1 MATVQHK
8 PRSNLESSR
17 PTRPELPVGRFLKS
31 KSLGGNRVISVVD
44 DGIHATSTC
53 GYLGETFLRYSTALG
68 LATSMPTAS
77 DSMDSLLH
85 LLRFLSRS
93 GASALVLHQSLNQ

>member
-17 PTRPELPVGRFLKS
+17 PTRRRVAELAL
-31 KSLGGNRVISVVD
+31 LYIRVIFGDRVIPNVD

-53 GYLGETFLRYSTALG
+53 GYLGETFLGYSTALG
-68 LATSMPTAS
+68 LATPMPTAS

-85 LLRFLSRS
+85 LLHFLSRS